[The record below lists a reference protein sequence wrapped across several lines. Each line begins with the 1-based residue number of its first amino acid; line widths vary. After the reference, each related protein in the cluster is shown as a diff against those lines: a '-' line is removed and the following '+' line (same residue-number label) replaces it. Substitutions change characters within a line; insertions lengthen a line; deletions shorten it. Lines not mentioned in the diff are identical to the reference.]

1 MRIKKNLFLIALSIL
16 SLNMMAQSMRMTAEE
31 QLQLAKQQPEVMSSV
46 YRAYPHPT
54 GASSPVPDGYAPV
67 FLSHYGRHGSR
78 YLTED
83 KRYADLIN
91 LFEKNAL
98 TDKGRDVL
106 KRIRICKEQA
116 QGRGGDLTRTGE
128 LQHREIAERMYRN
141 FPSLFTESN
150 TLTAYS
156 STSRRCMMS
165 MMAFCERL
173 KELNPSLIIPRDVC
187 EKNME
192 FIAKP
197 FPEQSALIKD
207 TKQASYK
214 AYASL
219 KNKLQM
225 TKSFM
230 ARLFVRPEKIK
241 DAYKWMEELFF
252 LAQNMQ
258 DCGRPTELLDIFTPE
273 ELYSVWCIKNAS
285 NYLIDGDSPLSR
297 GIPAMAA
304 GTLLDHI
311 INDADQALEETKH
324 SPKANNQETSTL
336 PYALGKHTATL
347 RFGHDTSLLRLLT
360 RMKVKENCPATSDLE
375 QVALVWQD
383 FSLAPMAANLQ
394 IIFYQN
400 AMGKTLVR
408 LLLNENEVHL
418 DLPATN
424 TAYYDWQA
432 VKNYW
437 KQQK

>member
-1 MRIKKNLFLIALSIL
+1 MKKRIFLIVLSIL
-16 SLNMMAQSMRMTAEE
+16 SINMMAQSVRMTDEE
-31 QLQLAKQQPEVMSSV
+31 QLELAKQQPEVMSSV
-46 YRAYPHPT
+46 YRAYPHPAGT
-54 GASSPVPDGYAPV
+54 YSPVPEGYTPV

-83 KRYADLIN
+83 KRYTDLIN

-128 LQHREIAERMYRN
+128 LQHREIAERMYGN
-141 FPSLFTESN
+141 FPSLFNGEKV
-150 TLTAYS
+150 LTTYS

-165 MMAFCERL
+165 MMAFCERM
-173 KELNPSLIIPRDVC
+173 KELNQSLSIPRDVC

-192 FIAKP
+192 FIAKS
-197 FPEQSALIKD
+197 FPEQAALVKD

-214 AYASL
+214 AFTAMKSQ
-219 KNKLQM
+219 LQM
-225 TKSFM
+225 TKGFM
-230 ARLFVRPEKIK
+230 ARLFVQPEKIK

-258 DCGRPTELLDIFTPE
+258 DCGHPTELLDIFTPE
-273 ELYSVWCIKNAS
+273 ELYSVWRIKNAS

-297 GIPAMAA
+297 GIPAKAA
-304 GTLLDHI
+304 GTLLDHFI
-311 INDADQALEETKH
+311 SDADQALSELGQPGIPGKH
-324 SPKANNQETSTL
+324 S
-336 PYALGKHTATL
+336 ATL

-360 RMKVKENCPATSDLE
+360 RMKITENCPATSDLV

-383 FSLAPMAANLQ
+383 FNLSPMAANLQ

-400 AMGKTLVR
+400 AQGKTLVR

-424 TAYYDWQA
+424 TAFYDWQA